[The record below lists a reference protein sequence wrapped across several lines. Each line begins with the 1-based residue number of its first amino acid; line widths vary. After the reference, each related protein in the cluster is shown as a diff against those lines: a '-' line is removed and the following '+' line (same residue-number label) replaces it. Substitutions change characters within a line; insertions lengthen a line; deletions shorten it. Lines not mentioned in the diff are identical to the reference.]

1 MDLNQF
7 LLILHF
13 LGLAMGLSVS
23 FANIVMVGLINK
35 AAPGERPV
43 LGRFPPAMSR
53 VGTIGLTLLW
63 ATGLTMF
70 FTKWGGFGNLGSM
83 PWQFHLKLGLVVVLT
98 GVVTYIHALERKVK
112 AGDASA
118 MTRLQA
124 VAKIATL
131 LAVVIVV
138 LAVLSFD

>member
-98 GVVTYIHALERKVK
+98 GVVTYIHSLERKVK
-112 AGDASA
+112 AGDVSA
-118 MTRLQA
+118 MARLQA